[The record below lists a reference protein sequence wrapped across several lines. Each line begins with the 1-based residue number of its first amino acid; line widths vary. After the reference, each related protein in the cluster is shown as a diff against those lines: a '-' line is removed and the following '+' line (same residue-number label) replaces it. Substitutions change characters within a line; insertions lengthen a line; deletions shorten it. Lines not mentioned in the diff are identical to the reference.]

1 MLAQVSVAH
10 LLLPKPKPENA
21 PFRACPSSL
30 SILSKHF
37 PGDFSLC
44 TQLPPPPLPLPLP
57 LLTPQPPFSFPFS
70 KTTTT
75 TTRKEEEE
83 AEDLQEL
90 EEEEE
95 EEDPDDPI
103 LRFFKSRSSTQDPQR
118 EGKLSLQKNRR
129 SSWRLADDTQLVDES
144 ETDSGI
150 EGVLEQQ
157 KEQTRPLNFD
167 SRALSEEIVEEIL
180 QKARTL
186 PQNLTLGEVLGVLKE
201 GLETSLVTPRACS
214 VLFPMLGR
222 AGMGDKLMILFRNLP
237 AKKEF
242 RDVHVYNA
250 AISGLMCSKRYDDAW
265 EVYEAME
272 ANNTLPDH
280 VTCSIMITVM
290 RKVGRSAK
298 DSWQFFERMNR
309 KGVKWSQEV
318 LGALIKSSVMRG

>member
-1 MLAQVSVAH
+1 M
-10 LLLPKPKPENA
+10 
-21 PFRACPSSL
+21 F
-30 SILSKHF
+30 SKNLRL
-37 PGDFSLC
+37 FSLHAASSSS
-44 TQLPPPPLPLPLP
+44 TPTPNSHSSTPIFLPFL
-57 LLTPQPPFSFPFS
+57 QDDDDDEEE
-70 KTTTT
+70 
-75 TTRKEEEE
+75 EEEE

-157 KEQTRPLNFD
+157 REQARPLNFD

-186 PQNLTLGEVLGVLKE
+186 PQNLTLGEVLGGFEGRVGEKESVKVLELMGKE
-201 GLETSLVTPRACS
+201 GLLMGCLYFYEWMGLQETSLVTPRACS

-250 AISGLMCSKRYDDAW
+250 AISGLMCSKRYDMLDTFFFSLRYSCLW
-265 EVYEAME
+265 SI
-272 ANNTLPDH
+272 
-280 VTCSIMITVM
+280 CSDIRNSRLTNKFVHRKSMRINKMI
-290 RKVGRSAK
+290 
-298 DSWQFFERMNR
+298 D
-309 KGVKWSQEV
+309 
-318 LGALIKSSVMRG
+318 IKS